1 MKAATMKAPTVL
13 SCAALAMIALA
24 ACDDSPIRVDDPDP
38 PPGPQEVFR
47 FETFGNE
54 TWWTDTLQM
63 NQVIQGAVDPV
74 TALSVGL
81 KVDADAVPAGILA
94 SADLDDPATTVELI
108 RLNAVV
114 GVQGEV
120 DGDGNLTRMGIT
132 CALCHSTVDNSVMP
146 GIGRRLDGWPNLDLN
161 PGLIVSL
168 SPFFQ
173 DAAAQA
179 VLTSWGPGMFDPR
192 FNVDGLSDPV
202 VIPPAYGLAG
212 VALETYTGDGPVSY
226 WNAYVAITQMH
237 GHGDFTDPRIGVS
250 VDWDE
255 DLVTPLLERL
265 LEYQLSLAA
274 PRPPAGSFDLA
285 AANRGRAVF
294 ETAGCADCHTGPVL
308 TDAGN
313 RLHAPS
319 ETCMDPT
326 LSERA
331 ATGLYRTTPLRAL
344 WQHAPYFHDGRAE
357 TLLAVVDHY
366 ESCLGLGLTAS
377 ERADLIEYLQSL

>member
-1 MKAATMKAPTVL
+1 MNIRTYVGCA
-13 SCAALAMIALA
+13 AALASLALS
-24 ACDDSPIRVDDPDP
+24 ACGDSPTRGQDPEP
-38 PPGPQEVFR
+38 PPDPQEVFR
-47 FETFGNE
+47 FETFDNE

-63 NQVIQGAVDPV
+63 NQVIQTAVDPE
-74 TALSVGL
+74 TALGVGL
-81 KVDADAVPAGILA
+81 KVDADALPDGILA
-94 SADLDDPATTVELI
+94 SADLTDPATTVELI

-120 DGDGNLTRMGIT
+120 DDQGNLTRMGVT

-146 GIGRRLDGWPNLDLN
+146 GIGRRLDGWANLDLN
-161 PGLIVSL
+161 PGIIVSL

-173 DAAAQA
+173 DPASQE

-192 FNVDGLSDPV
+192 FSIDGISDPV
-202 VIPPAYGLAG
+202 VIPPAYGLDG

-237 GHGDFTDPRIGVS
+237 GHGDFSDPRIGVS

-255 DLVTPLLERL
+255 DVVTPLLEPL
-265 LEYQLSLAA
+265 LEYQLSLTA
-274 PRPPAGSFDLA
+274 PSPPAGSFDPA
-285 AANRGRAVF
+285 AAERGRGVF
-294 ETAGCADCHTGPVL
+294 ETGGCAECHSGPLL
-308 TDAGN
+308 TDAAD

-331 ATGLYRTTPLRAL
+331 ATGMYRTTPLRGL
-344 WQHAPYFHDGRAE
+344 WQHPPYFHDGSAE
-357 TLLAVVDHY
+357 TLGAVVDHY
-366 ESCLGLGLTAS
+366 ESCLDLGLTS
-377 ERADLIEYLQSL
+377 GQRTDLIEYLRSL